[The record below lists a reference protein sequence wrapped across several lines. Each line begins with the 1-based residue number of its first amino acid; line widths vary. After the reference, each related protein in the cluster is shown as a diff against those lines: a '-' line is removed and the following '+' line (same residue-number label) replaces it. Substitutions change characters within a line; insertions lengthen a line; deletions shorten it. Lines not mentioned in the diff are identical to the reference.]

1 MGIIQLALG
10 GAIGFYVGKVFLGSN
25 FKKSARP
32 GTEELV
38 DELDQLS
45 ESILAAG
52 DSNLDI
58 IKLLIAR
65 DQQKL
70 AKLLLDS
77 TRDMLLPVLIKEYQL
92 AQSQG
97 LLGSLDMPTRNIY
110 GRNEKVD
117 RILFSLNELGKEMET
132 QPLE

>member
-1 MGIIQLALG
+1 MPLEAQSDFMSA
-10 GAIGFYVGKVFLGSN
+10 KVFLGSN

-70 AKLLLDS
+70 AKAS
-77 TRDMLLPVLIKEYQL
+77 P
-92 AQSQG
+92 G
-97 LLGSLDMPTRNIY
+97 
-110 GRNEKVD
+110 
-117 RILFSLNELGKEMET
+117 
-132 QPLE
+132 